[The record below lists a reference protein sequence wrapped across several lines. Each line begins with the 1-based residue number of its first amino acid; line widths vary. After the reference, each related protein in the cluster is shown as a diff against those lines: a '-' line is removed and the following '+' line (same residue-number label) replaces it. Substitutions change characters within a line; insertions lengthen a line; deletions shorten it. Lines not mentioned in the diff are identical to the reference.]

1 MNALIDTG
9 LLLDYLRG
17 DERAARALRD
27 CAHRSITVATWLEVM
42 RASPPDRREATR
54 AFLRTFE
61 RLSISESSTD
71 EAMRLSF
78 AHPGLSAERAVNW
91 ANAIVNQLVFMTT
104 DPTGCPPAQR
114 DVLRPYVGTAR
125 AGAPKP
131 RRRGTNGL

>member
-17 DERAARALRD
+17 DERAAHALRD

-54 AFLRTFE
+54 AFLRSFE

-78 AHPGLSAERAVNW
+78 AHPGLSAARAANW

-104 DPTGCPPAQR
+104 DPTGCPPGRR
-114 DVLRPYVGTAR
+114 DVLVPYV
-125 AGAPKP
+125 AGADGAAAP
-131 RRRGTNGL
+131 RRRRATG